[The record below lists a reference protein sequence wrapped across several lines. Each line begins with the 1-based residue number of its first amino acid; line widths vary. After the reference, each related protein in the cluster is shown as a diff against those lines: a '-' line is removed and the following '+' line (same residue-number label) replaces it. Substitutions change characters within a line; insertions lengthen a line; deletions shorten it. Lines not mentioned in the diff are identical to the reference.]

1 MNGFTDA
8 PSIRPDHTTWNVTWT
23 VLFQIRS
30 FSGRFIF
37 LHLSTS
43 PRSDFPGSHGVKK
56 HEGTCFVLNALTTKF
71 WYFLCFL
78 SWHMETLQWAWNVWS
93 ELTNVTRW
101 HPFFI
106 LSIPLFTFSYPN
118 FFRYLF
124 VLTNFDSSRRYM
136 HTTIPATGTLI
147 LYAKMTSLDAIFCR
161 GNKSSFRSHARFR
174 RRKHKKIYHS
184 HFVLMK
190 KFKLDL

>member
-1 MNGFTDA
+1 MVLLMRRQSNPITPHETF
-8 PSIRPDHTTWNVTWT
+8 SWT
-23 VLFQIRS
+23 VLIQIRS
-30 FSGRFIF
+30 FSGPFIF

-56 HEGTCFVLNALTTKF
+56 TLTNLFCFKHAHYKVLIFFMFSFMAYGNLAMSLKC
-71 WYFLCFL
+71 L
-78 SWHMETLQWAWNVWS
+78 ES

-124 VLTNFDSSRRYM
+124 VLTLNFDSSRRYM
-136 HTTIPATGTLI
+136 HMTTPATGT
-147 LYAKMTSLDAIFCR
+147 
-161 GNKSSFRSHARFR
+161 
-174 RRKHKKIYHS
+174 
-184 HFVLMK
+184 
-190 KFKLDL
+190 

>member
-8 PSIRPDHTTWNVTWT
+8 PLIRPDHTTWNVTWT

-56 HEGTCFVLNALTTKF
+56 HEGTCFVLNARTTKF

-78 SWHMETLQWAWNVWS
+78 SWHMETLQWARNVWRVS
-93 ELTNVTRW
+93 SQMSQDGTC
-101 HPFFI
+101 
-106 LSIPLFTFSYPN
+106 FSYWA
-118 FFRYLF
+118 FLYLLSLVRIFLLF
-124 VLTNFDSSRRYM
+124 VCFDKLWQLTMIHAHDNTCDRDVN
-136 HTTIPATGTLI
+136 TLRQNDVTWCYF
-147 LYAKMTSLDAIFCR
+147 LQGKQVELSLSCSLSPQ
-161 GNKSSFRSHARFR
+161 KT
-174 RRKHKKIYHS
+174 
-184 HFVLMK
+184 
-190 KFKLDL
+190 